1 VRTTKEPS
9 LGDLFND
16 LSSEVSGLVRQ
27 ELELAKLELSEKARR
42 IGGDVAILAIGG
54 AILYAGF
61 LALIA
66 AVIVGLG
73 LIVESMVLS
82 ALIVAVVVLGGGY
95 YCVRQGLNSLKQD
108 NLAPRETLDS
118 LELNLNWAKD
128 QFR

>member
-1 VRTTKEPS
+1 MRTTKEPS